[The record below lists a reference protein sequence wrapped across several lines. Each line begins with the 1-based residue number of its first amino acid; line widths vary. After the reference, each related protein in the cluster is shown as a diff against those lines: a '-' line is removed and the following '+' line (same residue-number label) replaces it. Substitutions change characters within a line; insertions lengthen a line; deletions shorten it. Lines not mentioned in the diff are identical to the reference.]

1 MGRWFSL
8 LPLLLW
14 LVVGGCTVSDAD
26 LPQAHAPAQVIYV
39 VGHGWHTSLVVK
51 RADIPAGLWPEH
63 NDFPQATYIDLGWGD
78 KEFYQAKE
86 PTSGLAI
93 RAAFNSTGSVLHV
106 VGFTPP
112 PAEYFPG
119 SDVFA
124 VRLSPAGLAALS
136 TFIHATYKR
145 DAQGHPI
152 SLGQGWYGD
161 SKFYLAEGQYHLFN
175 TCNNWVAK
183 ALQVAG
189 APINAALAMT
199 ASSVLSQV
207 RRFGIPLNT
216 SATPEAAGAPPQ
228 TTPSP
233 GH

>member
-1 MGRWFSL
+1 MRRWFSL
-8 LPLLLW
+8 FPLLLC
-14 LVVGGCTVSDAD
+14 LCGGGCTGSDAD
-26 LPQAHAPAQVIYV
+26 LPQAHEPAQVIYV

-51 RADIPAGLWPEH
+51 RADIPVGLWPEH

-78 KEFYQAKE
+78 KDFYQAKE
-86 PTSGLAI
+86 PTFGLAM

-112 PAEYFPG
+112 PAEYFPY

-124 VRLSPAGLAALS
+124 VRLSPSGLAALS
-136 TFIHATYKR
+136 TFIYATYKR
-145 DAQGHPI
+145 DAQGRPI
-152 SLGQGWYGD
+152 PLGKGWYDD
-161 SKFYLAEGQYHLFN
+161 STFYLAEGQYHLFN

-189 APINAALAMT
+189 APINPASAMT
-199 ASSVLSQV
+199 AGNVLSQV
-207 RRFGIPLNT
+207 RRFGIPLQAST
-216 SATPEAAGAPPQ
+216 PPEA
-228 TTPSP
+228 TPSP